1 VRKRPNH
8 QKKVPL
14 KNRGV
19 GEEKAEDLSHGVKRP
34 GTRCASN
41 ELLIKPFSDYLHL
54 HLHSQ
59 KQHRKKNIYKWHIKR
74 CGRRRVC
81 VMDSSYSHMSL
92 SDKLDGRTDKNS
104 KPPPTF
110 YNYFLLL
117 RSRIQLPLLTF
128 GSRRTGRKTQLTKSI
143 NHCFSG
149 GRTDEN

>member
-19 GEEKAEDLSHGVKRP
+19 GEAKAEDLSHGVKRP
-34 GTRCASN
+34 GTRCAGN

-59 KQHRKKNIYKWHIKR
+59 KQLRKKNVSKSHVKR
-74 CGRRRVC
+74 CKRRRVC
-81 VMDSSYSHMSL
+81 AMDSYSHMSL

-104 KPPPTF
+104 EPPPTF
-110 YNYFLLL
+110 YNYLLL
-117 RSRIQLPLLTF
+117 PRSRIQLPLLTF
-128 GSRRTGRKTQLTKSI
+128 GSRRTGKKTHLTNSI
-143 NHCFSG
+143 NQCFSG
-149 GRTDEN
+149 V